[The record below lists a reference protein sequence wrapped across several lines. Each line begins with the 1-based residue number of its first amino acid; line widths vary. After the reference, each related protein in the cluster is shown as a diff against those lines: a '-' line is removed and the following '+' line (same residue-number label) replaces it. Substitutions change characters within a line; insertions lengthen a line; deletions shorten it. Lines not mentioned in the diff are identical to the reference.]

1 MTEAAPLD
9 PDSPRASTAGSA
21 SIHAADLA
29 RLMPMHLVLGATAR
43 IISTGPTLRRLFP
56 SDALI
61 GETLFDAFEVLGPA
75 RIADAAG
82 LRAHAG
88 RKLRLAVRGD
98 RNGGRGGRD
107 GGGELSRLRMRGLS
121 VPLGGGGFLVNL
133 SFGVDVV
140 PAVGLLRLD
149 GSDFAPTDMA
159 IELLYLAEANAAVT
173 AEMRRLMERLER
185 ARRQAEDEAR
195 TDPLTGLRNRRAL
208 DSLLARLCREGAG
221 FALLNIDLDGFKKVN
236 DTLGHAAGDRVLVEM
251 GGRLKAEITSRD
263 FVARVGG
270 DEFVV
275 LLPGAA
281 GTGRLRAIGEALLA
295 ALSRPFAI
303 GEARCAVTASIGIA
317 TALAGEPA
325 DPAEILARADS
336 GVYAAK
342 KAGRDRVVMVAA
354 PPAGAGAEGPAAAGR
369 AGPAP
374 ACGPVARCGAVAGC
388 PRL

>member
-1 MTEAAPLD
+1 MTESAPFD
-9 PDSPRASTAGSA
+9 PDSSAGGA
-21 SIHAADLA
+21 SIHATDLA
-29 RLMPMHLVLGATAR
+29 RLMPMHLVLGASAR

-56 SDALI
+56 SGALI
-61 GETLFDAFEVLGPA
+61 GESLFDVFEVLGPE
-75 RIADAAG
+75 RIAGAAG

-98 RNGGRGGRD
+98 RNGGRGERD
-107 GGGELSRLRMRGLS
+107 SGGELPRLRMRGLS

-133 SFGVDVV
+133 TFGVDVV

-173 AEMRRLMERLER
+173 AEMRKLMERLER

-195 TDPLTGLRNRRAL
+195 TDPLTGLHNRRAL

-221 FALLNIDLDGFKKVN
+221 FSLLNIDLDGFKKVN
-236 DTLGHAAGDRVLVEM
+236 DTLGHAAGDRVLVEVA
-251 GGRLKAEITSRD
+251 GRLKAETSARD
-263 FVARVGG
+263 FVARIGG

-275 LLPGAA
+275 LLPGTA
-281 GTGRLRAIGEALLA
+281 GAGRLRAIGEALLA
-295 ALSRPFAI
+295 ALSSPLAI
-303 GEARCAVTASIGIA
+303 GEARCVVTASIGIA
-317 TALAGEPA
+317 TASEGEPA
-325 DPAEILARADS
+325 EPAEILARSDS

-342 KAGRDRVVMVAA
+342 KAGRGRVVLVAA
-354 PPAGAGAEGPAAAGR
+354 PPAGAQAGGGADARASCGPAAAC
-369 AGPAP
+369 GPA
-374 ACGPVARCGAVAGC
+374 AGCWAVPGC